1 MSPRTLIT
9 RGLAAT
15 ALATTMAIA
24 GIAPASA
31 YSGYWYWHNSKASCD
46 KARTGYI
53 SSWTSVSTCQPN
65 GSGWAFRVIYYS

>member
-15 ALATTMAIA
+15 ALAATVAIA
-24 GIAPASA
+24 GISPASA
-31 YSGYWYWHNSKASCD
+31 YSGYWYWHNSKTSCE

-53 SSWTSVSTCQPN
+53 SSWTSVSKCVAN
-65 GSGWAFRVIYYS
+65 GSGYAFRVIYYS

>member
-31 YSGYWYWHNSKASCD
+31 YSATVYYFAT
-46 KARTGYI
+46 KARCEAKQPAYK

-65 GSGWAFRVIYYS
+65 GGGWSFRVVYYS